1 MDANRD
7 GMLSKEGI
15 KTGYLEYFGSSITDE
30 QIEEIFDIVD
40 VDDNGLI
47 DY

>member
-7 GMLSKEGI
+7 GMLSKDEI
-15 KTGYLEYFGSSITDE
+15 KTGYLEYFGNSITDE
-30 QIEEIFDIVD
+30 QIEELFDFVD
-40 VDDNGLI
+40 VDDNGMI